1 MRPVISVADVR
12 RIDARLAK
20 QGKISQIIERVG
32 ETVALGI
39 AAEMGGVAQKRFA
52 ILVGPGNNGRDARAT
67 GEALCRLGGTV
78 REIFL
83 GQEVSTASF
92 KDCDG
97 VIDGLFGTGLSRGV
111 AAFPLPTDLPI
122 FAIDI
127 ASGLD
132 ADTGEPAGGGMVVKA
147 SHTFAIGALKPA
159 HLLGEGREAT
169 GTLSCLMEEIVSGA
183 VGTHLVEES
192 DLAGAWG
199 ARGRDDHKWSR
210 GLLVVGGSPGMR
222 GAPVFSAAGA
232 LAAGAGIVHLFTQ
245 ANATEQI
252 GNDVLA
258 PEVVVRPL
266 DGYLVDPVVS
276 GSSRFRA
283 GVIGPGI
290 GRSLAVETFVRRLL
304 LDVHIP
310 LVVDADGLVVLA
322 AGGRLARVLKERQAP
337 TVITPHQGEFEELFG
352 EVGSDRLG
360 AVRRAAAKTSAVVV
374 LKGNPTV
381 IADPEGRLVISAG
394 GSPRLARA
402 GTGDVLAG
410 VIGAG
415 LAGGLDAFVAAWA
428 GSEIHGRAANEVAAV
443 TSSVHELTAAISRLV
458 GEFTSP
464 IPQSPALTLTR

>member
-1 MRPVISVADVR
+1 
-12 RIDARLAK
+12 
-20 QGKISQIIERVG
+20 
-32 ETVALGI
+32 
-39 AAEMGGVAQKRFA
+39 
-52 ILVGPGNNGRDARAT
+52 
-67 GEALCRLGGTV
+67 
-78 REIFL
+78 
-83 GQEVSTASF
+83 
-92 KDCDG
+92 
-97 VIDGLFGTGLSRGV
+97 
-111 AAFPLPTDLPI
+111 
-122 FAIDI
+122 
-127 ASGLD
+127 
-132 ADTGEPAGGGMVVKA
+132 
-147 SHTFAIGALKPA
+147 
-159 HLLGEGREAT
+159 
-169 GTLSCLMEEIVSGA
+169 
-183 VGTHLVEES
+183 
-192 DLAGAWG
+192 
-199 ARGRDDHKWSR
+199 
-210 GLLVVGGSPGMR
+210 
-222 GAPVFSAAGA
+222 
-232 LAAGAGIVHLFTQ
+232 
-245 ANATEQI
+245 
-252 GNDVLA
+252 
-258 PEVVVRPL
+258 
-266 DGYLVDPVVS
+266 VS